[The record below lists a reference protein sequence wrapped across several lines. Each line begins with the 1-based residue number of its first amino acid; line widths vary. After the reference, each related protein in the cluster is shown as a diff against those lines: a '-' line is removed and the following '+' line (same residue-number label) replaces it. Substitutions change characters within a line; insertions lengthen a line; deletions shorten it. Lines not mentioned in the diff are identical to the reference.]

1 MSLRQMVRR
10 FRDADFRTADFRTA
24 DFRAGEGGN
33 AVIETVVILPTLLL
47 AWIGV
52 FVFWEAFS
60 SRSMVQKA
68 GFVAADVL
76 SREMV
81 PVTDAFLDGLDASME
96 YLVDNRFDV
105 ASRFTSFTRTGANDT
120 DVAVVWSYSPAGVMT
135 AMTNADLVAQAAQ
148 LPKLTV
154 GSTALIVDTRMNY
167 SLPVSLP
174 LASYAVPSSFSDS
187 IVLRPRFLAKLCRS
201 GTAC

>member
-1 MSLRQMVRR
+1 MSLRQKVRP
-10 FRDADFRTADFRTA
+10 FRAAKFKIADFKT
-24 DFRAGEGGN
+24 GEGGN
-33 AVIETVVILPTLLL
+33 AVIESVMILPMLLL
-47 AWIGV
+47 AWVAV
-52 FVFWEAFS
+52 FAFWEAFN

-68 GFVAADVL
+68 GFAAADVL

-81 PVTDAFLDGLDASME
+81 PVTDAFLDGLDTSME

-105 ASRFTSFTRTGANDT
+105 TSRFTSFRRTGANDT
-120 DVAVVWSYSPAGVMT
+120 DVAVVWSYSPAG
-135 AMTNADLVAQAAQ
+135 AMAALTNAELVAKAAQ

-154 GSTALIVDTRMNY
+154 GSTALIVETRMNY

-174 LASYAVPSSFSDS
+174 LASYVVPSSFSDS